1 MYNYS
6 IMKLDTEHLEEYCL
20 DIKHQYESGV
30 SSMVLFMV
38 LLVPEGNPTFPKAE
52 IQIKDY
58 ILFRDRL
65 REMGLECGVLVQ
77 CSIGH
82 GYKLSSRAP
91 FQQYTNLSDGEEVY
105 ITCPFDEGFME
116 YIEHSF
122 AVIAAAE
129 PATIMVDDD
138 FRMIGARASKG
149 CACPLHMKAF
159 EEAYGKAL
167 SREEIFEAVK
177 GTGEKNKKIT
187 DAFVKTQIDSLIAS
201 AKAMR
206 RGIDSVNP
214 KLPGSYCT
222 CGNSAE
228 GAAEIAKILAGEG
241 NPVIVRLSNGRYTAP
256 GARYLTTSFQRAA
269 IQMSVIKA
277 QGHVD
282 HFLDESDT
290 CPHNRYST
298 AASAVHA
305 HYTGAILEGAT
316 GAKHWI
322 TKTTSYQPKAGA
334 AYRKK
339 LSENAKF
346 YEALSKEVPKLHF
359 LGCRAPIST
368 VPDYEFVESSAI
380 NNWVRCS
387 LERLG
392 LPIYYSP
399 AEGGAVFMDGSMP
412 NLFTDEEILT
422 MLKGTLV
429 LDGDAAKILDKRGFA
444 KYMGVSVREWK
455 GAAAMIELIG
465 DEKKRIGV
473 PPRSMELVPFDGA
486 VAESMICD
494 IPDGKTDVPLYPG
507 SVYFENS
514 LGGKVITFSGSVNT
528 PLQYQY
534 FSFLDESRKYQLI
547 KLLKRC
553 GHMPVYYPDD
563 AEVYLK
569 AANHDDGSLVVA
581 FFNIGLDELESIT
594 LCVDKDVK
602 SVEILN
608 KNGERQAVPF
618 TNNGDI
624 IDIDMRVNVLDNAII
639 YLN

>member
-6 IMKLDTEHLEEYCL
+6 IMKLDTDHIEEYCL
-20 DIKHQYESGV
+20 DIKKQYETGV
-30 SSMVLFMV
+30 SNMALFMV
-38 LLVPEGNPTFPKAE
+38 LLVPEGDPVIPKAE
-52 IQIKDY
+52 IQMENY
-58 ILFRDRL
+58 ILYRDRL
-65 REMGLECGVLVQ
+65 REMGLECGILVQ

-82 GYKLSSRAP
+82 GYKLSKKAP
-91 FQQYTNLSDGEEVY
+91 FQAYTNLSDGEETY
-105 ITCPFDEGFME
+105 ITCPFDEGFMK

-122 AVIAAAE
+122 AVIAAVE
-129 PATIMVDDD
+129 PAAIMVDDD
-138 FRMIGARASKG
+138 FRMIGARAAKG

-167 SREEIFEAVK
+167 TREEIYDAVRGK
-177 GTGEKNKKIT
+177 GEENKKIR
-187 DAFVKTQIDSLIAS
+187 DAYVKTQIDALIAS

-206 RGIDSVNP
+206 RGIDSVDP
-214 KLPGSYCT
+214 KLSGSYCT

-228 GAAEIAKILAGEG
+228 GAAEIARILAGEG

-269 IQMSVIKA
+269 IQMSVISA

-305 HYTGAILEGAT
+305 HYTGTILEGAT

-322 TKTTSYQPKAGA
+322 TKTNEYQPKAGA
-334 AYRKK
+334 AYRRK

-346 YEALSKEVPKLHF
+346 YEALSKEVPKLRW

-392 LPIYYSP
+392 LPIYYS
-399 AEGGAVFMDGSMP
+399 AKDGGAVFMDGDMP
-412 NLFTDEEILT
+412 NLFSVDEILA

-429 LDGDAAKILDKRGFA
+429 LDGGAAKVLFDRGFSE
-444 KYMGVSVREWK
+444 YMGVDIREWK
-455 GAAAMIELIG
+455 GAAALIELIG
-465 DEKKRIGV
+465 EEKKRVGV
-473 PPRSMELVPFDGA
+473 PPMSMELVPHAGA
-486 VAESMICD
+486 EAESMICD

-547 KLLKRC
+547 KLLEKC

-569 AANHDDGSLVVA
+569 AAEHDDGSLVVA
-581 FFNIGLDELESIT
+581 FFNIGLDELDSIT
-594 LCVDKDVK
+594 LFVNREVK
-602 SVEILN
+602 NVKFLN
-608 KNGERQAVPF
+608 KNGEREAVPF
-618 TNNGDI
+618 TKKGNI
-624 IDIDMRVNVLDNAII
+624 IDIERRVGVLDNAIL